1 MILINK
7 FICNAGSYVADTNA
21 IVCGFDFFRSDN
33 YASRPI
39 S

>member
-1 MILINK
+1 MIMINNLISK
-7 FICNAGSYVADTNA
+7 ASSYVADTNA